1 MAFDLMAVFKSSGA
15 VSFKKT
21 ASKIVTWI
29 KKNPLKALGIAVGVI
44 VGVTAI
50 WFLAPLLV
58 AGAGAFL
65 SAGLLTQ
72 IGILLTI
79 SALFTFVIT
88 TVNIL
93 WNFNWLVSDKEID
106 NEIKNAQNGLY
117 GMAGEL
123 VGQSLGYVVGGAI
136 PGAFTFL
143 LNKHM
148 AAAIFEN
155 LKEEAAE
162 ELGAQLSSLMRAT
175 FRSFTTALIKRQFKS
190 ARKYLKKNPNH
201 PLSKIIRE
209 KMGEKKFREWGN
221 TDGQS
226 FTIANQVEER
236 VEAIKDPRL
245 QQFTENFLEGFGE
258 ALQEA
263 GYIVANSADT
273 FMATQAMMN
282 RRQAGLDPDENVV
295 VAQVS

>member
-1 MAFDLMAVFKSSGA
+1 MAFDLMAVFKSSSA
-15 VSFKKT
+15 LSLKKT
-21 ASKIVTWI
+21 ASKVVTWI
-29 KKNPLKALGIAVGVI
+29 KKNPLKALGIAVGVV
-44 VGVTAI
+44 VGIAAI
-50 WFLAPLLV
+50 WFLAPLV
-58 AGAGAFL
+58 AAGVGAFL
-65 SAGLLTQ
+65 SAGLLVQ

-88 TVNIL
+88 VATVL
-93 WNFNWLVSDKEID
+93 WNFNWEISDSEIEKEI
-106 NEIKNAQNGLY
+106 KSAQEGLY

-123 VGQSLGYVVGGAI
+123 VGQSLGFVVGGAL

-162 ELGAQLSSLMRAT
+162 ELGAQLSALMRAT
-175 FRSFTTALIKRQFKS
+175 FRSFATAVIKRQFKS

-209 KMGEKKFREWGN
+209 KMGEKRFKEWGEK
-221 TDGQS
+221 DGQS
-226 FTIANQVEER
+226 FTISSKVEER
-236 VEAIKDPRL
+236 VEKIKDPRL
-245 QQFTENFLEGFGE
+245 RNFTENFLEGFGE
-258 ALQEA
+258 AMQEA

-282 RRQAGLDPDENVV
+282 RRSAGLDMDENVV
-295 VAQVS
+295 TATVS

>member
-15 VSFKKT
+15 VSLKKT
-21 ASKIVTWI
+21 ASRIVTWI

-44 VGVTAI
+44 AGVAAI
-50 WFLAPLLV
+50 WFLAPLV
-58 AGAGAFL
+58 AAGVGAFL
-65 SAGLLTQ
+65 SASLLVQ
-72 IGILLTI
+72 IGVLLTI

-88 TVNIL
+88 TATIL
-93 WNFNWLVSDKEID
+93 WNFNWEISDKEIEQ
-106 NEIKNAQNGLY
+106 EIKSAQDGLY

-123 VGQSLGYVVGGAI
+123 VGQSLGFVVGGAI
-136 PGAFTFL
+136 PGAFSFL

-162 ELGAQLSSLMRAT
+162 ELGGQLSALMRAT
-175 FRSFTTALIKRQFKS
+175 FRSFGQALLKRQFKS

-209 KMGEKKFREWGN
+209 KMGEKRFREWGEK
-221 TDGQS
+221 DGQS
-226 FTIANQVEER
+226 FTIANKVEER
-236 VEAIKDPRL
+236 VENIKDPRL
-245 QQFTENFLEGFGE
+245 QNFTENFLEGFGE

-295 VAQVS
+295 IAQVS